1 MTQQNGIITVK
12 CEKEPCP
19 LIKLLGLEIFEK
31 FYPLNLFPN
40 RECFHHFEGNC
51 HFSQTRPKETGDSI
65 QHDSIPNRYFLMGEI
80 TCDLCHTNKGSLYW
94 GLVDSKGVGTKIV
107 CQKCEPTVNLDK
119 YLVKERFIEFSYAY
133 LHRHTE
139 LTLWKA
145 GSFHMNETI
154 FSDITIWESHLIDS
168 LKELKHINQVLNSFT
183 KQAKLLTAFN
193 ERFMKRADIQGAI
206 EEYNS
211 IAKQAAS
218 LQVKFKSFS
227 KFAKYVDSVLK

>member
-1 MTQQNGIITVK
+1 VT
-12 CEKEPCP
+12 
-19 LIKLLGLEIFEK
+19 
-31 FYPLNLFPN
+31 
-40 RECFHHFEGNC
+40 
-51 HFSQTRPKETGDSI
+51 
-65 QHDSIPNRYFLMGEI
+65 
-80 TCDLCHTNKGSLYW
+80 
-94 GLVDSKGVGTKIV
+94 
-107 CQKCEPTVNLDK
+107 LDE
-119 YLVKERFIEFSYAY
+119 YRVKERHIEFSYAY